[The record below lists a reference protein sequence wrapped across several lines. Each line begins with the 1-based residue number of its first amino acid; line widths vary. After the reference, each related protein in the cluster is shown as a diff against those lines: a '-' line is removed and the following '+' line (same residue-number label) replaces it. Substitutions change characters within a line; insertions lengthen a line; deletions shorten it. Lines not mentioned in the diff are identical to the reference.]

1 MCGRPIRFYSDSM
14 KALAKVTGYQHAHAA
29 LCDRRLVQSMYG
41 ECDVLMERVLLTLH
55 GESHT
60 CRRAIEWKLFRR
72 DFARYYEREVYPA
85 TLAQTLGSYLDQGRL
100 DLPEFGF
107 RVNINLSADIAGID
121 RPEGS
126 ESETD
131 MLVAFTRKFSEGATL
146 FHSTRDK
153 AVVRDEVAQALAQF
167 NARFVAPSKRRRE
180 AILEQISRGDLPEEQ
195 APRDILTVLLANRDD
210 QDLNDD
216 MILREVAFFMQAGA
230 HSSANALT
238 HTFHE
243 LAQWSEAHPK
253 DRIRLKTDDGFLQ
266 RCVHESLRLHPASPV
281 AWREASE
288 SFSLPDGTPVAAGDS
303 VLIDLMSANLE
314 TSLFGE
320 DAASFNPNRDVANR
334 IPTFGLTFGIGIHTC
349 FGRDIAGGLGTAK
362 TEDQP
367 PHLGTL
373 TNLLKSLLRH
383 DARPDPARP
392 PVADTATE
400 RPNWGSYPLLIG
412 VPPLAK
418 TAGVTG

>member
-1 MCGRPIRFYSDSM
+1 M
-14 KALAKVTGYQHAHAA
+14 KQPAKVTGYQHAHAA

-55 GESHT
+55 GEPHA

-72 DFARYYEREVYPA
+72 DFARYYEHEVYPL
-85 TLAQTLGSYLDQGRL
+85 TLAQTLGPYLDQGRI

-126 ESETD
+126 ETETD
-131 MLVAFTRKFSEGATL
+131 ALVACTRKFSEGATL

-153 AVVRDEVAQALAQF
+153 ETVRGEVAEALAQF
-167 NARFVAPSKRRRE
+167 NTRFLTPSKRRRE
-180 AILEQISRGDLPEEQ
+180 DILEKITRGMLSEDQ
-195 APRDILTVLLANRDD
+195 APRDILTVLLVNRDD

-243 LAQWSEAHPK
+243 LYQWCQAHPE
-253 DRIRLKTDDGFLQ
+253 DRIRLKTDDSFLQ
-266 RCVHESLRLHPASPV
+266 RCLHESLRLHPASPV
-281 AWREASE
+281 AWRKASE
-288 SFSLPDGTPVAAGDS
+288 SFLLPDGTLVSAGDS

-314 TSLFGE
+314 ASLFGQ
-320 DAASFNPNRDVANR
+320 DAASFNPNREVANR

-349 FGRDIAGGLGTAK
+349 FGRDIAAGLGNAK
-362 TEDQP
+362 EPDQA

-373 TNLLKSLLRH
+373 TNLLKSLLQH
-383 DARPDPARP
+383 DARPDPDRP

-412 VPPLAK
+412 APHSATV
-418 TAGVTG
+418 TAVAR

>member
-1 MCGRPIRFYSDSM
+1 M

-153 AVVRDEVAQALAQF
+153 AVVRDEVAEALAQF

-195 APRDILTVLLANRDD
+195 APPLGDGHRLLQNVLA
-210 QDLNDD
+210 
-216 MILREVAFFMQAGA
+216 
-230 HSSANALT
+230 
-238 HTFHE
+238 
-243 LAQWSEAHPK
+243 
-253 DRIRLKTDDGFLQ
+253 
-266 RCVHESLRLHPASPV
+266 
-281 AWREASE
+281 
-288 SFSLPDGTPVAAGDS
+288 
-303 VLIDLMSANLE
+303 
-314 TSLFGE
+314 
-320 DAASFNPNRDVANR
+320 
-334 IPTFGLTFGIGIHTC
+334 
-349 FGRDIAGGLGTAK
+349 
-362 TEDQP
+362 
-367 PHLGTL
+367 
-373 TNLLKSLLRH
+373 
-383 DARPDPARP
+383 
-392 PVADTATE
+392 
-400 RPNWGSYPLLIG
+400 
-412 VPPLAK
+412 
-418 TAGVTG
+418 

>member
-1 MCGRPIRFYSDSM
+1 MSGQPIRFCSDSM
-14 KALAKVTGYQHAHAA
+14 NAPAKVTGYQHAHTA

-55 GESHT
+55 GEPHA

-72 DFARYYEREVYPA
+72 DFARYYEREVYPG
-85 TLAQTLGSYLDQGRL
+85 TLAQTLAVYLDQGRL

-131 MLVAFTRKFSEGATL
+131 ALVAFTRKFSEGATL
-146 FHSTRDK
+146 FHSTREK
-153 AVVRDEVAQALAQF
+153 EVVRQEVADALTQF
-167 NARFVAPSKRRRE
+167 NTRFLTPSKRRRE
-180 AILEQISRGDLPEEQ
+180 AILEKVARGTLSEDQ

-243 LAQWSEAHPK
+243 LEQWSEAHPE
-253 DRIRLKTDDGFLQ
+253 DRIRLKTDDRFLQ

-314 TSLFGE
+314 TSLFGQ
-320 DAASFNPNRDVANR
+320 DAASFNPNREVANR

-349 FGRDIAGGLGTAK
+349 FGRDIAGGLGNAK
-362 TEDQP
+362 ESDQA

-373 TNLLKSLLRH
+373 TNLLKSLLQH

-392 PVADTATE
+392 PVADTSTE

-412 VPPLAK
+412 APQSAK
-418 TAGVTG
+418 STGLTG